1 MPSEKPAK
9 FYNIDMNEW
18 REQTISKIKEYTDR
32 PIVVREKASRP
43 ERIVKTIY
51 NELDN
56 AHAVV
61 TLQSIAATEAVLYGV
76 PAFGLAPNASTPV
89 ASNDITKIETPYYPD
104 SDLVHKWACHLA
116 YGQYHIQELY
126 DGTARRVL
134 NEN

>member
-1 MPSEKPAK
+1 ML
-9 FYNIDMNEW
+9 FH
-18 REQTISKIKEYTDR
+18 
-32 PIVVREKASRP
+32 
-43 ERIVKTIY
+43 RIVLVY
-51 NELDN
+51 DELDN

-61 TLQSIAATEAVLYGV
+61 TLQSIAATEAVLYGI

-104 SDLVHKWACHLA
+104 SDLVYKWACHLA